1 MVPQTHST
9 RHNPGEVYMTS
20 GATAITHAPGARRRP
35 PASRASLS
43 VFMMTAGPGPR
54 VAALLGAL
62 RPVADEIL
70 VALDD
75 RADAAVRRDLAAVAD
90 RIVLYP
96 FAEPVDR
103 PLPWLFG
110 QCRCDWALA
119 LDDDEIPS
127 LALLEAL
134 PALCADPGVTHYWL
148 PRQWLYP
155 DSSTY
160 LDEAPWRPDY
170 QPRLV
175 RADPRVLRFSA
186 EFHRPMVVSGP
197 GRYPQLPLWHADPLL
212 RSFAQRV
219 AKSRRYERTRPGMRV
234 GAYALNFAF
243 YLPENRE
250 SLRLEPVPADERAL
264 IDSVLGADAPIG
276 AETAEVT
283 NVTRTE
289 IDAVWPESELTRH
302 AGRLE
307 LLDGADRL
315 VAGEQRTFDVRVW
328 NDSDAAWPWGWD
340 SVPEVRVGS
349 RWYDESGVEARESQ
363 LRTAFPAP
371 LAPGRSDVVPVHVL
385 APQRP
390 GRYRL
395 EIDLIQEHV
404 RWFGVGVD
412 CDVLVRSRRR
422 VAVLG
427 DDEATADIAQLL
439 ETLPELEVV
448 QLRPHVTGRDGYAEA
463 PCIRRYL
470 FGDVPASRGAFIVT
484 LVTRTLRLTGAVA
497 RARLRRPGSLPRGG
511 GEFLA
516 TLRDCELLVLAE
528 LDAPPHRR
536 EYWRV
541 AAIAQAAAA
550 FGVPVAIRRGLM
562 TSSGLLAG
570 VINGRATLQFDDPS
584 ELLPLLAHRR

>member
-1 MVPQTHST
+1 V
-9 RHNPGEVYMTS
+9 TS
-20 GATAITHAPGARRRP
+20 GATTITHAPGARRRP
-35 PASRASLS
+35 PAPRASLS

-75 RADAAVRRDLAAVAD
+75 RADSAARRDLATVAD

-134 PALCADPGVTHYWL
+134 PALCADPGVSHYWL
-148 PRQWLYP
+148 PRQWLHP

-175 RADPRVLRFSA
+175 RTDPRVVRFSA

-212 RSFAQRV
+212 RSFEQRL
-219 AKSRRYERTRPGMRV
+219 AKARHYERTRPGMRV

-243 YLPENRE
+243 YLPESRE
-250 SLRLEPVPADERAL
+250 SVRLEPVPADERAL
-264 IDSVLGADAPIG
+264 IDSVLGADAPSG
-276 AETAEVT
+276 AETAEIT

-307 LLDGADRL
+307 LLDGTDRL

-328 NDSDAAWPWGWD
+328 NDSDATWPWGWD
-340 SVPEVRVGS
+340 CVPEVRLGS

-363 LRTAFPAP
+363 LRTAFPAA
-371 LAPGRSDVVPVHVL
+371 LAPGKSDIVPVHVL
-385 APQRP
+385 APQQP

-395 EIDLIQEHV
+395 EIDLIHEHV
-404 RWFGVGVD
+404 RWFGVGFD
-412 CDVLVRSRRR
+412 CDVDVGRRRR

-427 DDEATADIAQLL
+427 GDAAAAELAGLL
-439 ETLPELEVV
+439 EALPELELVL
-448 QLRPHVTGRDGYAEA
+448 LRPDGAIARDGHAEA
-463 PCIRRYL
+463 PCIRGYL
-470 FGDVPASRGAFIVT
+470 LGDAPASRGAFVAT
-484 LVTRTLRLTGAVA
+484 VVARSLRFAGAVA
-497 RARLRRPGSLPRGG
+497 WSARGRSGSLPRGG

-536 EYWRV
+536 EHWRV
-541 AAIAQAAAA
+541 VVMARAAAA
-550 FGVPVAIRRGLM
+550 LGVPVAIRRGLL
-562 TSSGLLAG
+562 TSGGLLAT
-570 VINGRATLQFDDPS
+570 VAKGRATLQFDDPS
-584 ELLPLLAHRR
+584 ELLPLLANRR

>member
-1 MVPQTHST
+1 V
-9 RHNPGEVYMTS
+9 TS
-20 GATAITHAPGARRRP
+20 GATTITHAPGARRRP
-35 PASRASLS
+35 SASRASLS
-43 VFMMTAGPGPR
+43 VFMMTPGPGPR
-54 VAALLGAL
+54 VTALLGAL

-75 RADAAVRRDLAAVAD
+75 RADAAVRRDLATVAD
-90 RIVLYP
+90 RIVVYP

-103 PLPWLFG
+103 PLPWLFE

-148 PRQWLYP
+148 PRRWLFP

-175 RADPRVLRFSA
+175 RTDPRVVRFSA

-212 RSFAQRV
+212 RSFEQRL
-219 AKSRRYERTRPGMRV
+219 AKSRHYDRTRPGMRV

-243 YLPENRE
+243 YLPEIRE
-250 SLRLEPVPADERAL
+250 SLRLEPVPAGDRAL
-264 IDSVLGADAPIG
+264 IDSVLGADAPTG
-276 AETAEVT
+276 TETAEVT
-283 NVTRTE
+283 NVTRIE
-289 IDAVWPESELTRH
+289 IDALWPESELARH
-302 AGRLE
+302 TGRLE

-315 VAGEQRTFDVRVW
+315 VAGEQRTYDVRVW
-328 NDSDAAWPWGWD
+328 NDSDATWPWGWD
-340 SVPEVRVGS
+340 GIPEVRLGS
-349 RWYDESGVEARESQ
+349 RWYDESGLDVPESQ
-363 LRTAFPAP
+363 LRTALPAP
-371 LAPGRSDVVPVHVL
+371 LPPGESDVVPVHVL
-385 APQRP
+385 APHQP

-395 EIDLIQEHV
+395 EIDLIHERV
-404 RWFGVGVD
+404 RWFGVAVD

-427 DDEATADIAQLL
+427 GDDAAADVGRLL
-439 ETLPELEVV
+439 ETLPELELV

-470 FGDVPASRGAFIVT
+470 FGDVPASRGAFIAAVGA
-484 LVTRTLRLTGAVA
+484 RTLRLAVGVT
-497 RARLRRPGSLPRGG
+497 RARIGRPGSLPRGG
-511 GEFLA
+511 GEFLMA
-516 TLRDCELLVLAE
+516 LRDCELLVLAE
-528 LDAPPHRR
+528 LDAPPERR
-536 EYWRV
+536 ELWRV
-541 AAIAQAAAA
+541 AVMARTAAAL
-550 FGVPVAIRRGLM
+550 GVPVAIRRGLM
-562 TSSGLLAG
+562 TSGGLLAI
-570 VINGRATLQFDDPS
+570 VTNGRATLQFDDPC
-584 ELLPLLAHRR
+584 ELLPLLANRR

>member
-1 MVPQTHST
+1 V
-9 RHNPGEVYMTS
+9 TS
-20 GATAITHAPGARRRP
+20 GATTITHAPGARRRP

-75 RADAAVRRDLAAVAD
+75 RADPGARRDLATVAD
-90 RIVLYP
+90 RIVVYP

-103 PLPWLFG
+103 PLPWLFE

-134 PALCADPGVTHYWL
+134 PSLCADPSVTHYWL
-148 PRQWLYP
+148 PRQWLFP

-160 LDEAPWRPDY
+160 LDDAPWRPDY

-175 RADPRVLRFSA
+175 RTDPRGVRFSA

-212 RSFAQRV
+212 RSFEQRL
-219 AKSRRYERTRPGMRV
+219 AKSRHYERTRPGIRV
-234 GAYALNFAF
+234 GAHALNFAF
-243 YLPENRE
+243 YLPENRD
-250 SLRLEPVPADERAL
+250 SLRVEPVPADERAL
-264 IDSVLGADAPIG
+264 IDSVLGAAAPIG

-283 NVTRTE
+283 NVTRAE
-289 IDAVWPESELTRH
+289 IDAVWPENALTRH

-307 LLDGADRL
+307 LLDGTDRL

-340 SVPEVRVGS
+340 CVPEVRLGS
-349 RWYDESGVEARESQ
+349 RWYDESGLDLQESQ

-371 LAPGRSDVVPVHVL
+371 LPPGGSDVVPVHVL

-395 EIDLIQEHV
+395 EIDLIHERV
-404 RWFGVGVD
+404 RWFGVAVD
-412 CDVLVRSRRR
+412 CDVVVRSRRR

-427 DDEATADIAQLL
+427 GDEAAAEVAQLL
-439 ETLPELEVV
+439 ETLPELELV

-463 PCIRRYL
+463 PCIRCYL
-470 FGDVPASRGAFIVT
+470 FGDVPASRGAFIGTV
-484 LVTRTLRLTGAVA
+484 VARTLRLAGAVA
-497 RARLRRPGSLPRGG
+497 GVRRGHPGSLPRGA
-511 GEFLA
+511 GEFLTA
-516 TLRDCELLVLAE
+516 LRDCELLVLAE
-528 LDAPPHRR
+528 LDAPPERR
-536 EYWRV
+536 ELWR
-541 AAIAQAAAA
+541 IAVMARTAAAL
-550 FGVPVAIRRGLM
+550 GVPVAIRRRLM
-562 TSSGLLAG
+562 TSGGLLAT
-570 VINGRATLQFDDPS
+570 VTNGRATLQFDDPS
-584 ELLPLLAHRR
+584 ELLPLLANRR

>member
-1 MVPQTHST
+1 
-9 RHNPGEVYMTS
+9 
-20 GATAITHAPGARRRP
+20 
-35 PASRASLS
+35 
-43 VFMMTAGPGPR
+43 MMTAGPGPR
-54 VAALLGAL
+54 VAALLATL

-75 RADAAVRRDLAAVAD
+75 RADAAVRRDLATLAD
-90 RIVLYP
+90 TIVLYP

-103 PLPWLFG
+103 PLPWLFD

-134 PALCADPGVTHYWL
+134 PALCAAPGVTHYWL

-160 LDEAPWRPDY
+160 LGEAPWRPDY

-175 RADPRVLRFSA
+175 RTDPGVVRFSA

-212 RSFAQRV
+212 RSVEQRL
-219 AKSRRYERTRPGMRV
+219 AKSRHYERTRPGMRV

-250 SLRLEPVPADERAL
+250 SLRLEPVPDDERAL
-264 IDSVLGADAPIG
+264 IDSVLGADSPAGP
-276 AETAEVT
+276 ETAKVT

-289 IDAVWPESELTRH
+289 IDAVWPEAELTRH

-307 LLDGADRL
+307 LLGGADRL
-315 VAGEQRTFDVRVW
+315 VAGEQRTFDVRVR

-340 SVPEVRVGS
+340 CVPEVRLGS
-349 RWYDESGVEARESQ
+349 RWYDEAGLEARESQ

-371 LAPGRSDVVPVHVL
+371 LAPGESDVVPVHVL

-395 EIDLIQEHV
+395 EIDLIHEHV
-404 RWFGVGVD
+404 RWFGVGLD
-412 CDVLVRSRRR
+412 WDVEVGRRRR
-422 VAVLG
+422 VAVVGG
-427 DDEATADIAQLL
+427 DGAAAELVGLL
-439 ETLPELEVV
+439 EALPELELVL
-448 QLRPHVTGRDGYAEA
+448 LRPEGAAAGEGHAEA
-463 PCIRRYL
+463 PCIRGYL
-470 FGDVPASRGAFIVT
+470 LGDAPAGRGAFIATV
-484 LVTRTLRLTGAVA
+484 VARSLRLAGAVA
-497 RARLRRPGSLPRGG
+497 RSARGRSSSLPRGG
-511 GEFLA
+511 GEFLT

-536 EYWRV
+536 EHWRV
-541 AAIAQAAAA
+541 AVMAHAAAA
-550 FGVPVAIRRGLM
+550 LGVPMAIRRGLM
-562 TSSGLLAG
+562 TSGGVLAAAT
-570 VINGRATLQFDDPS
+570 NGRATLQFDDTS
-584 ELLPLLAHRR
+584 ELLPLLANRR

>member
-1 MVPQTHST
+1 V
-9 RHNPGEVYMTS
+9 TS
-20 GATAITHAPGARRRP
+20 GATTITHVPGARRRP
-35 PASRASLS
+35 PSSRASLS

-75 RADAAVRRDLAAVAD
+75 RADPAVRRDLATVAD
-90 RIVLYP
+90 RIVVYP

-103 PLPWLFG
+103 PLPWLLD
-110 QCRCDWALA
+110 QCRGDWALA

-127 LALLEAL
+127 VALLEEL
-134 PALCADPGVTHYWL
+134 PALCADAGVTHYWL

-155 DSSTY
+155 NSSTY

-175 RADPRVLRFSA
+175 RTDPRVVRFSA

-212 RSFAQRV
+212 RGFEQRL
-219 AKSRRYERTRPGMRV
+219 AKSRHYERTRPGMRV

-250 SLRLEPVPADERAL
+250 SLRLEPVPAGDRAL
-264 IDSVLGADAPIG
+264 IDSVLGAEAPTG
-276 AETAEVT
+276 AAAAEVT
-283 NVTRTE
+283 NVTRAE
-289 IDAVWPESELTRH
+289 IDAVWPEGELTRH
-302 AGRLE
+302 AGRVE

-315 VAGEQRTFDVRVW
+315 VAGERRTFDVRVW
-328 NDSDAAWPWGWD
+328 NDSDATWPWGWEC
-340 SVPEVRVGS
+340 VPEVRLGS
-349 RWYDESGVEARESQ
+349 RWYDESGLEAQESQ

-371 LAPGRSDVVPVHVL
+371 LAPGESDVVPVHVL

-395 EIDLIQEHV
+395 EFDLIHERS

-412 CDVLVRSRRR
+412 CDVLLRSRRR

-427 DDEATADIAQLL
+427 GDEAAADVARLL
-439 ETLPELEVV
+439 ETLPELELV

-484 LVTRTLRLTGAVA
+484 VVTRTSRLAGGVA
-497 RARLRRPGSLPRGG
+497 RARLGRLGSLPRGA
-511 GEFLA
+511 GEFLTA
-516 TLRDCELLVLAE
+516 LRDCELLVLAE
-528 LDAPPHRR
+528 LDAPPERR
-536 EYWRV
+536 ELWRV
-541 AAIAQAAAA
+541 AVMARTAAAL
-550 FGVPVAIRRGLM
+550 GVPVAIRHALM
-562 TSSGLLAG
+562 TSGGLLAT
-570 VINGRATLQFDDPS
+570 VTNSRATLQFDDPS
-584 ELLPLLAHRR
+584 ELLPLLANRR

>member
-1 MVPQTHST
+1 V
-9 RHNPGEVYMTS
+9 TS
-20 GATAITHAPGARRRP
+20 GATTITHAPGARRRP
-35 PASRASLS
+35 PRASLS
-43 VFMMTAGPGPR
+43 VFMMTAGPGPH

-75 RADAAVRRDLAAVAD
+75 RADPDVRRHLATVAD
-90 RIVLYP
+90 RIVVYP

-103 PLPWLFG
+103 PLPWLFE
-110 QCRCDWALA
+110 QCRCDWALT

-134 PALCADPGVTHYWL
+134 PSLCADAGVTHYWL
-148 PRQWLYP
+148 PRRWLYP

-175 RADPRVLRFSA
+175 RTDPRVVRFSA

-212 RSFAQRV
+212 RSFAQRL
-219 AKSRRYERTRPGMRV
+219 AKSRHYERTRPGMRV

-243 YLPENRE
+243 YLPENRG
-250 SLRLEPVPADERAL
+250 SLRLEPVPAGERAL
-264 IDSVLGADAPIG
+264 IDSVLGADAPTG

-289 IDAVWPESELTRH
+289 IDAVWPESELSRH

-307 LLDGADRL
+307 LLDGSDRVDGAGRL

-328 NDSDAAWPWGWD
+328 NDSDATWPWGWD
-340 SVPEVRVGS
+340 CVPEVRLGS
-349 RWYDESGVEARESQ
+349 RWYGESGLEVRESQ

-371 LAPGRSDVVPVHVL
+371 LAPGESDVVPVHVL

-395 EIDLIQEHV
+395 EIDLIHEHL
-404 RWFGVGVD
+404 RWFGVGFE
-412 CDVLVRSRRR
+412 CDVIVGRRRR

-427 DDEATADIAQLL
+427 GDEAATEVAELL
-439 ETLPELEVV
+439 EALPELELVL
-448 QLRPHVTGRDGYAEA
+448 LRPHGATVRDGHAEA
-463 PCIRRYL
+463 PCIRGYL
-470 FGDVPASRGAFIVT
+470 LGDAPASRGAFIATVFA
-484 LVTRTLRLTGAVA
+484 RSLRFAGAVA
-497 RARLRRPGSLPRGG
+497 WSPRGRSGSLPRGG
-511 GEFLA
+511 SEFLT
-516 TLRDCELLVLAE
+516 TLRDCELLVLAG
-528 LDAPPHRR
+528 LDGPPHRR
-536 EYWRV
+536 EHWRV
-541 AAIAQAAAA
+541 VVMVRAAAA
-550 FGVPVAIRRGLM
+550 LGVPVAIRRGLM
-562 TSSGLLAG
+562 ASGGLLAA
-570 VINGRATLQFDDPS
+570 VTNSRATLHFDDPS
-584 ELLPLLAHRR
+584 ELLPLLANRR

>member
-1 MVPQTHST
+1 V
-9 RHNPGEVYMTS
+9 TS
-20 GATAITHAPGARRRP
+20 GATTITHAPGARRRP

-103 PLPWLFG
+103 PLPWLFD

-127 LALLEAL
+127 LALLKAL

-160 LDEAPWRPDY
+160 LGEAPWRPDY

-175 RADPRVLRFSA
+175 RTDPRVVRFSA

-212 RSFAQRV
+212 RSFEQRV
-219 AKSRRYERTRPGMRV
+219 AKSRHYERTRPGMRV

-250 SLRLEPVPADERAL
+250 SLRLEPVPAAERAL

-276 AETAEVT
+276 AETADVT
-283 NVTRTE
+283 NATRSE
-289 IDAVWPESELTRH
+289 IDALWPESELTRH

-340 SVPEVRVGS
+340 SVPEVRLGS

-404 RWFGVGVD
+404 RWFGVGFD
-412 CDVLVRSRRR
+412 CDVDVGRRR
-422 VAVLG
+422 RIAVVGGDAAAGEVAG
-427 DDEATADIAQLL
+427 LL
-439 ETLPELEVV
+439 EALPELELVL
-448 QLRPHVTGRDGYAEA
+448 LRTHGATGRNGHAEA
-463 PCIRRYL
+463 ACIRGYL
-470 FGDVPASRGAFIVT
+470 LGDAPAPRGAFIATV
-484 LVTRTLRLTGAVA
+484 VARSLRLAGAVA
-497 RARLRRPGSLPRGG
+497 WSALGRPGSLPRGG

-541 AAIAQAAAA
+541 AAMAQAAAA
-550 FGVPVAIRRGLM
+550 LGVPVAIRRGLM
-562 TSSGLLAG
+562 TSSGLLAS
-570 VINGRATLQFDDPS
+570 VTNGRATLQFDDPS